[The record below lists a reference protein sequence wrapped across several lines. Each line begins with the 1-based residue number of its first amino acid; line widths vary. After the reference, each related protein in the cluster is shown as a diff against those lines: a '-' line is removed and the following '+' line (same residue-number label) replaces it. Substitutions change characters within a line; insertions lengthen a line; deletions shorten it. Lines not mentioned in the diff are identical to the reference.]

1 MSLES
6 VRTYATAWE
15 AGIAK
20 SLLEA
25 EGIPALADDTSLA
38 GVTGLFYSNSP
49 IGYHVR
55 VDSAFL
61 DRAREVLRD
70 WEENSE
76 PLTEKNGEPEPPETQ
91 EPSGESPEGSDA
103 QYSDPKD
110 KDA

>member
-25 EGIPALADDTSLA
+25 EGIPALADDTTLT
-38 GVTGLFYSNSP
+38 GVTGLFYGNSP
-49 IGYHVR
+49 IGYHVL

-76 PLTEKNGEPEPPETQ
+76 PLTGKDGEPEASETQ
-91 EPSGESPEGSDA
+91 GPSGELPEGSDA
-103 QYSDPKD
+103 QDDEPKD
-110 KDA
+110 EEA